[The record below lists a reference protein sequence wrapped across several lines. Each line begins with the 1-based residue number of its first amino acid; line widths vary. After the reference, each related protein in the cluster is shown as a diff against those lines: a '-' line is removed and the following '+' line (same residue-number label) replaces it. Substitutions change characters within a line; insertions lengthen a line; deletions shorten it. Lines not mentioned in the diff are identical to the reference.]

1 MHKTPRVSGRA
12 PAIRLATA
20 APVETCRPGNRRQP
34 IPVGQAARSSRFT
47 MRPTGWGAFCALV
60 LWAACWLALP
70 TGPARAAND
79 AGQAPVSL
87 NAQLY
92 KLPGD
97 DPSGPLLAV
106 LELTPAPGWHA
117 YSADSVAAGRPAAA
131 DLSAGNAP
139 VPALFPP
146 GEPRPDAFEPEKTVL
161 VYDKPTPIYVPLS
174 ADESGAP
181 ALTGQVR
188 IFSCS
193 DVSCWPS
200 SLKVHLPLADRTEEA
215 LPQATNA
222 PWWPQFEA
230 LRQNGGTTPA
240 SALQAVADGPQAEVV
255 VPAPAAP
262 TAEATPSFAPRFF
275 APVLEVS
282 GLLKAAVLAF
292 LAGLIL
298 NCMPCVLPV
307 VSLKLSGLLALCG
320 EEGPKERRRILREH
334 NAFFALGIMVYFLV
348 LSAVL
353 GGFGL
358 AWGQMFQSP
367 SLAIVVAV
375 VMFALSLSLFGVFHL
390 PVVDLRLPTG
400 GRRHTRRGAFLA
412 GALATLLATPCSGPF
427 LGGVLAWTVLQPLP
441 VIMTVFATIGLGM
454 ATPYALLAVRPR
466 LVRFLPR
473 PGGWMTVLERGMAFL
488 LAATCVYFLT
498 LVPAPRLPLALVAL
512 WTTGLAAYLYGKGAN
527 LSQTSRRRL
536 TIRGLALAVAGAG
549 LALALFATP
558 GAGSHWLPYTPEAF
572 ENRLGKKNL
581 VVDFTADW
589 CPTCKFLER
598 TVLTPARLAAW
609 AKGHNTEFIQVDL
622 TNQNPRAMDFL
633 RQLGSVSIPVV
644 AFFPAGTGSGR
655 PLVMRDLYTT
665 KQFTQA
671 LNQAF
676 GPFAS
681 PGDRH

>member
-1 MHKTPRVSGRA
+1 MVSRPSHRSTDWGV
-12 PAIRLATA
+12 LCA
-20 APVETCRPGNRRQP
+20 AAVLVACWLL
-34 IPVGQAARSSRFT
+34 GQAA
-47 MRPTGWGAFCALV
+47 PG
-60 LWAACWLALP
+60 
-70 TGPARAAND
+70 RASENAP
-79 AGQAPVSL
+79 APVSID
-87 NAQLY
+87 AQLY
-92 KLPGD
+92 KLPSD

-106 LELTPAPGWHA
+106 LELKPAPGWHA
-117 YSADSVAAGRPAAA
+117 YSADSVDAGRPAAA
-131 DLSAGNAP
+131 DLSAGNAS

-146 GEPRPDAFEPEKTVL
+146 GEPRPDAFEPDKTVL
-161 VYDKPTPIYVPLS
+161 VYDKPTPIYVPLT

-193 DVSCWPS
+193 NVSCWPS
-200 SLKVHLPLADRTEEA
+200 SLQVHLPLAGRTDES
-215 LPQATNA
+215 LPSAAKA
-222 PWWPQFEA
+222 PWWPQFES
-230 LRQNGGTTPA
+230 LRQNGGAQGKANAP
-240 SALQAVADGPQAEVV
+240 QVAEATAGTDAGPQA
-255 VPAPAAP
+255 APA
-262 TAEATPSFAPRFF
+262 FVPRFF
-275 APVLEVS
+275 APVLEVT
-282 GLLKAAVLAF
+282 GLFKAAALAF

-320 EEGPKERRRILREH
+320 DEGPRERRRILREH
-334 NAFFALGIMVYFLV
+334 NAFFALGIVVYFLV
-348 LSAVL
+348 LSAIL
-353 GGFGL
+353 GVFGL

-367 SLAIVVAV
+367 SLAVVVAV
-375 VMFALSLSLFGVFHL
+375 VMFAMSLSLFGVFHL

-454 ATPYALLAVRPR
+454 ASPYALLALRPR

-473 PGGWMTVLERGMAFL
+473 PGGWMTGLERGMAFL

-498 LVPAPRLPLALVAL
+498 LVPAPRLPLALIAL
-512 WTTGLAAYLYGKGAN
+512 WTTGVAAYLYGKGAN
-527 LSQTSRRRL
+527 LSQTALRRR

-549 LALALFATP
+549 LALALFHTP
-558 GAGSHWLPYTPEAF
+558 GAEPHWLPYTPEAF

-598 TVLTPARLAAW
+598 TVLTPPRLAQW
-609 AKGHNTEFIQVDL
+609 AQSHDTEFIQVDL

-644 AFFPAGTGSGR
+644 AFFPAGTASGR
-655 PLVMRDLYTT
+655 PLVMRDLYTA
-665 KQFTQA
+665 KQFNQA

-681 PGDRH
+681 PDDRH